1 LARLAV
7 SRIQAL
13 GVKALNMA
21 LMNFLK
27 SNLFVSACS
36 GPLAMKK
43 AGAIP
48 AFFDSSP
55 IQTRLT
61 PD

>member
-1 LARLAV
+1 
-7 SRIQAL
+7 
-13 GVKALNMA
+13 
-21 LMNFLK
+21 MNFLK

-36 GPLAMKK
+36 GHLAMKK

-61 PD
+61 LD